1 MKYSKKVYKDF
12 INNNLNK
19 VIIIDSKEYNFKI
32 QKGDQHKYML
42 SCIETGYCIED
53 NNYEHIK
60 DLQKNPQSWEWRET
74 NFN

>member
-53 NNYEHIK
+53 NNY
-60 DLQKNPQSWEWRET
+60 
-74 NFN
+74 